1 MMNCGCNQNVYQI
14 PANCSRATPNKT
26 LLLNALAALVTGN
39 EASTFKSELQSD
51 CHTAESSTL
60 SRKSCPQQ
68 CDSFFNFI
76 ASWDGAVLLIDVTL
90 KDFWVSKFKM
100 FILLS
105 LADIWSGK
113 LAEYPGSAL
122 I

>member
-1 MMNCGCNQNVYQI
+1 MKHQHLKVNFNLTAIQQ
-14 PANCSRATPNKT
+14 R
-26 LLLNALAALVTGN
+26 AALCPEKAALSNVT
-39 EASTFKSELQSD
+39 AFSTSLL
-51 CHTAESSTL
+51 C
-60 SRKSCPQQ
+60 
-68 CDSFFNFI
+68 I